1 MEVVASFAIYLELS
15 LDFVPVVLEGGRP
28 LHRLVLGL
36 QRTLLLPQDLLV
48 GLLQGLSK
56 QTRISPVQN

>member
-1 MEVVASFAIYLELS
+1 MTRGVCGVSAIYLELP

-28 LHRLVLGL
+28 LHRLELGL
-36 QRTLLLPQDLLV
+36 QGALLFPQDLLV

-56 QTRISPVQN
+56 QTHVNVW